1 MIVGTGTDD
10 SAIMNDDDAIVLVGE
25 VLQGD
30 FTAGVVTRAEAID
43 PDEYGVL
50 YRPGWLERWKTIIF
64 HGIFRLL
71 VEIRNLGV

>member
-1 MIVGTGTDD
+1 MIVGIGTDD
-10 SAIMNDDDAIVLVGE
+10 SAIMNDDDTVVPVGE
-25 VLQGD
+25 FLQGD

-50 YRPGWLERWKTIIF
+50 YRPGWLERWETIIF
-64 HGIFRLL
+64 HGILRLS